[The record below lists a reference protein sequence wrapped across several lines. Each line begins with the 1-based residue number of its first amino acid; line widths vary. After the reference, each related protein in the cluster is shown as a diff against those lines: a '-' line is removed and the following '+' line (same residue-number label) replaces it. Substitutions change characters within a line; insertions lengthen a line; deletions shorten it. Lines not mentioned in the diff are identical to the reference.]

1 MRARLSAAGKARTAR
16 PGERERLSA
25 MMKEVHARPDQKAQR
40 SAALKASWAS
50 YTPEEREARI
60 QGLRDTFT
68 PERRLCVSATSKETQ
83 AKPEVK
89 AKQRANLKKA
99 LSTPEAKAAN
109 SERMRKIHARLGDK
123 KRRGAA
129 SSAALNTPEVKE
141 RRSIAISAALNT
153 PEGKA
158 RLAARRRRGE
168 SLEAWKQRIA
178 ELTSVPINVMT

>member
-1 MRARLSAAGKARTAR
+1 
-16 PGERERLSA
+16 

-68 PERRLCVSATSKETQ
+68 PERRLRVSAASKETQ

-99 LSTPEAKAAN
+99 LSTPEAKVAK
-109 SERMRKIHARLGDK
+109 SERMRKIHARPGDK
-123 KRRGAA
+123 ERRGAA
-129 SSAALNTPEVKE
+129 
-141 RRSIAISAALNT
+141 ISAAHNT

-158 RLAARRRRGE
+158 KLAARRRAGE
-168 SLEAWKQRIA
+168 SLEVWKQRIA
-178 ELTSVPINVMT
+178 MGVSIPAVVTA